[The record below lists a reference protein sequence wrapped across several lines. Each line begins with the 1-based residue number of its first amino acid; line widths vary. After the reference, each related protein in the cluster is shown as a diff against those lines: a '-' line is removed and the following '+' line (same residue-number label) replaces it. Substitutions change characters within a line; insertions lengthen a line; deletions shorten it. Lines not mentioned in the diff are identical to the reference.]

1 MNSKDFGMKEPP
13 KGKDGKPLPPP
24 DGKRP
29 PEPPKGKDGKPLPP
43 PDGKRPPEPPKGK
56 DGKPL
61 PPPSGTAK
69 TATKTTKL

>member
-1 MNSKDFGMKEPP
+1 MDSKNLGMK
-13 KGKDGKPLPPP
+13 
-24 DGKRP
+24 
-29 PEPPKGKDGKPLPP
+29 
-43 PDGKRPPEPPKGK
+43 EPPKGK